1 MHPNRVKVYDIR
13 VRYTHSYFDVFM
25 ALFMVVRRS
34 LINVAF
40 NYLLSKYR
48 FVAAMLV
55 CVCV

>member
-1 MHPNRVKVYDIR
+1 MYDIR